1 MLHGPDCRCGL
12 RAIAVLILVSTL
24 AIHRSSAADPP
35 SGSPETPAVP
45 GAFPAYRYCP
55 VCGSQNRPEN
65 RFCLKDGTP
74 LPPIDTT
81 RRIPGFVRSPG
92 TYSPEEIEQVM
103 HRVSQ
108 SVVRIRVRTTTT

>member
-1 MLHGPDCRCGL
+1 MSL
-12 RAIAVLILVSTL
+12 RVESDRGTHPRVDARDTPIV
-24 AIHRSSAADPP
+24 RRR
-35 SGSPETPAVP
+35 SGSRFATDSGVP
-45 GAFPAYRYCP
+45 GELSDFRYCP
-55 VCGSQNRPEN
+55 ACGAQNRPEN

-81 RRIPGFVRSPG
+81 RRMPGFVRSPG

-108 SVVRIRVRTTTT
+108 SVVRIRVR